1 LPVVPVSRSIGRY
14 GAIPAALSSRTM
26 ASMAPTPD
34 LAKRL
39 RAVAAFQAELE
50 DPAFT
55 SGRWH
60 DSERQGDAMTMP
72 WFELSPRALA
82 FVAAL
87 GGLLMPGFAWP
98 EWAKTDEAQALAR
111 DRDVLARASAD
122 DLGRLAT
129 ALIRQDRFIEGALS
143 EAFDTGLMAALARRA
158 GELAGEMGDAEVG
171 VAN

>member
-1 LPVVPVSRSIGRY
+1 
-14 GAIPAALSSRTM
+14 M

-98 EWAKTDEAQALAR
+98 EWA
-111 DRDVLARASAD
+111 
-122 DLGRLAT
+122 
-129 ALIRQDRFIEGALS
+129 
-143 EAFDTGLMAALARRA
+143 
-158 GELAGEMGDAEVG
+158 
-171 VAN
+171 